1 MSIPALVNPLS
12 FCPTV
17 AHRLENSTFYDTAAV
32 AWNGAQTNTDAIQN
46 SLYFDGAS
54 SSVGF
59 TNAVL
64 QSSQATFAVRAAAVA
79 DHFQRSLL
87 TVKAV
92 GVGTIQIVVVNG
104 VYSLQVY

>member
-1 MSIPALVNPLS
+1 M
-12 FCPTV
+12 
-17 AHRLENSTFYDTAAV
+17 LENSTFYDTAAV

-79 DHFQRSLL
+79 DNFQRSLL